1 MSKKNVYEIL
11 DEFKAATN
19 KAERIDVLR
28 NNDGFALRNVLVGV
42 FHPNVKY
49 SITDI
54 PQFKR
59 EKMPAG
65 MAYGNMS
72 QALQRIY
79 LFMQDNPRV
88 PAGLAEKRKS
98 ELLIQILESLEE
110 QEADVFI
117 GILKKDLKVPYLT
130 PSLINEA
137 LGEIIPT
144 PKKQ

>member
-19 KAERIDVLR
+19 KAERIDALR
-28 NNDGFALRNVLVGV
+28 KNDGFALRNVLVGV

-49 SITDI
+49 SVTDI

-88 PAGLAEKRKS
+88 PAGLTEKRKN
-98 ELLIQILESLEE
+98 ELLIQL
-110 QEADVFI
+110 
-117 GILKKDLKVPYLT
+117 
-130 PSLINEA
+130 SLIH
-137 LGEIIPT
+137 I
-144 PKKQ
+144 